1 MPDTA
6 TEYSD
11 EGSIIA
17 ALSDY
22 LSELRALKSGNSAPL
37 RSLCMRLGKPVEA
50 VVDEINEIAV
60 DIIGDILVEETENGY
75 GIIEDYA
82 DHIV

>member
-1 MPDTA
+1 MR
-6 TEYSD
+6 
-11 EGSIIA
+11 G
-17 ALSDY
+17 
-22 LSELRALKSGNSAPL
+22 
-37 RSLCMRLGKPVEA
+37 LCVRLGKPIEA